1 VFRIIMEVL
10 YYMTNKVKR
19 LLSLVMSAVMVL
31 SMVSVN
37 VSAKEKEYKLDDTIV
52 SADPNEKLPALEEG
66 LAWSEPDVKKKAMCG
81 FAAHKHSS
89 GYCSYHLVEGKPS
102 DESTIARIVYEINY
116 PNGWTKVE
124 KDAYDTFVESLQGV
138 GEGERYR
145 AFYYV
150 YDCTEHTHTESCY
163 TYTYTWTVVV
173 SPDSYYYSI
182 TYRFFSGSGTNPDG
196 TIEEAIA
203 ENKKSILKLAIP
215 STMTYEGVTYGLV
228 NGDDFTADPN
238 ASGYVSIDLKS
249 SFNDKEN
256 VINIVLEY
264 RCYGV
269 SYKFVSG
276 TEGKTL
282 PEGVTNQ
289 LGLMNFTAPH
299 GIKINV
305 DNTAYSNVFETDG
318 DETIGVWTFSGW
330 TPAEDIESISDNT
343 NFVGT
348 WIFTAMKNFNVK
360 YSFVSADSSLTLPE
374 EVTAQLPDDKTVGNS
389 VTVTPKSNF
398 NDVAVTKD
406 GVTVGTWSF
415 SGWNNASVTVSD
427 DTDFV
432 GTWTYT
438 EADKYTVTYAWADEN
453 NFPADAKL
461 PTDTN
466 SYYAGETVTIVTD
479 EPTTTSTTKGDMQG
493 EWTFTEWTV
502 SPEITDGKMP
512 ASNVTVKGGW
522 EFTEAPK
529 YTYTLTYDGNGGVSG
544 TETTLTDSE
553 NVTDTYATELSMTAD
568 SCEFT
573 REHYEFQGWA
583 ETKEDADA
591 GNVAV
596 KAGDTVE
603 FSSEVTSKTLY
614 AVWKQVK
621 YSVTVSN
628 ASTGYEFKD
637 GDTISYS
644 VAVNGTKLNETY
656 TATYY
661 AGRGWTSFTVDGVT
675 ADQVVTVTELGPHKN
690 NYVLSVSDANGNHV
704 SAKKGD
710 YAQTVTIAGNT
721 AMTFV
726 NAYTAYAEEYTPA
739 PVVPVNPTIPTT
751 GDSVSTITVAVT
763 MILMSAVVAFVAMRK
778 REN

>member
-1 VFRIIMEVL
+1 
-10 YYMTNKVKR
+10 MTNKVKR

-31 SMVSVN
+31 SLISFN
-37 VSAKEKEYKLDDTIV
+37 VSAKEYELGDTIV

-66 LAWSEPDVKKKAMCG
+66 LAWKLDVKKKAMCG
-81 FAAHKHSS
+81 YAAHKHSS

-124 KDAYDTFVESLQGV
+124 KGTYDTFVESLHGE

-196 TIEEAIA
+196 TIEEATV
-203 ENKKSILKLAIP
+203 ESKKSTLKLAIP
-215 STMTYEGVTYGLV
+215 ATMTYEGVTYGLV
-228 NGDDFTADPN
+228 NGDDFTADPD

-256 VINIVLEY
+256 AINIVLEY

-269 SYKFVSG
+269 SYRFVSG

-305 DNTAYSNVFETDG
+305 DTTPYSNVLETDG

-360 YSFVSADSSLTLPE
+360 YSFVSADSSMTLPE
-374 EVTAQLPDDKTVGNS
+374 EVTAQLPEDKTVGNS

-406 GVTVGTWSF
+406 GFTVGTWSF
-415 SGWNNASVTVSD
+415 SGWDKASVTVSE
-427 DTDFV
+427 DTEFV

-438 EADKYTVTYAWADEN
+438 EADKYT
-453 NFPADAKL
+453 
-461 PTDTN
+461 
-466 SYYAGETVTIVTD
+466 
-479 EPTTTSTTKGDMQG
+479 
-493 EWTFTEWTV
+493 
-502 SPEITDGKMP
+502 
-512 ASNVTVKGGW
+512 
-522 EFTEAPK
+522 
-529 YTYTLTYDGNGGVSG
+529 YTLTYDGNGGVKG
-544 TETTLTDSE
+544 TETSLTDSE
-553 NVTDTYATELSMTAD
+553 SVTDTYATELSMTAD
-568 SCEFT
+568 DCEFT

-591 GNVAV
+591 GNVTV
-596 KAGDTVE
+596 EVGDAVE

-661 AGRGWTSFTVDGVT
+661 AGRGWTSFTVDGII
-675 ADQVVTVTELGPHKN
+675 ADQVVTVTELDPHKN
-690 NYVLSVSDANGNHV
+690 NYVLSVSDVSGNHV
-704 SAKKGD
+704 AAKKGD
-710 YAQTVTIAGNT
+710 YAQTVTVTGDT
-721 AMTFV
+721 TMTFV
-726 NAYTAYAEEYTPA
+726 NEYTAYAEEYTPA
-739 PVVPVNPTIPTT
+739 PVVPTTPTIPTT
-751 GDSVSTITVAVT
+751 GDSTTITVAVA